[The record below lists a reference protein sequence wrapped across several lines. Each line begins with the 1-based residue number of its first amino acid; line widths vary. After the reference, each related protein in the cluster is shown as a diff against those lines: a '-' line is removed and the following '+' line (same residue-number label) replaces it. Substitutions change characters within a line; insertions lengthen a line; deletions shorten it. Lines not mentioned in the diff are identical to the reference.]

1 METRAQTAE
10 RFSKIWWKSRYD
22 GKKSQEYMALS
33 IGVSKKTIQ
42 NWEKGISS
50 PDLFQS
56 TEWFKALGLNPITY
70 YLEFLFPEITKQ
82 LKDSD
87 GSKEL
92 DDLLCNFIKAMDD
105 NQKANLVYIL
115 MGAHGGSYRGIL
127 ELFCAYCHLPLNDRL
142 VIASVIKESYKM
154 HESTDTLLCKDK
166 KLPLMDILEQAIA
179 SSKSSVSDGKNGYTI
194 QHQNEK

>member
-1 METRAQTAE
+1 MEKRIETVE
-10 RFSKIWWKSRYD
+10 RFSKIWWKSRAD

-56 TEWFKALGLNPITY
+56 TEWFKALGLNPVTY
-70 YLEFLFPEITKQ
+70 YLEFLYPEMSKQ
-82 LKDSD
+82 LKDFK

-105 NQKANLVYIL
+105 NQKANLIYIL
-115 MGAHGGSYRGIL
+115 MGSYGGSYRGII
-127 ELFCAYCHLPLNDRL
+127 ELMCAYCHLPLNERL
-142 VIASVIKESYKM
+142 VIANVIKESYKM
-154 HESTDTLLCKDK
+154 HEDTDTLLCKDEK
-166 KLPLMDILEQAIA
+166 KPLMDILQKAIE
-179 SSKSSVSDGKNGYTI
+179 SSKASVIDGKNGYTI
-194 QHQNEK
+194 QHKDE